1 MAEPGSASVATP
13 NVDGVVLFHGAGGDR
28 SHRLFLAMEDQL
40 SVPVMRCDFPFR
52 QKGPGRRPP
61 DRMPVLLASAVEQ
74 VEAAA
79 AEWGTTSDRL
89 VVGGRSMG
97 GRVCSMAA
105 ADGLAVAGLLLLS
118 YPLHPPK
125 KPESLRTEHFPDIDV
140 PVLIVQGSS
149 DPFGKEPEFAEHLPA
164 IAGPVQQLWL
174 QRTGHDPV
182 ERCDVEIIET
192 TQRWLAT
199 L

>member
-1 MAEPGSASVATP
+1 MSQTSNS

-28 SHRLFLAMEDQL
+28 NHRLFLAMEEQFD
-40 SVPVMRCDFPFR
+40 VPVARCEFPFR

-74 VEAAA
+74 IEAAA
-79 AEWGTTSDRL
+79 SEWGTTTDRL
-89 VVGGRSMG
+89 VAGGRSMG
-97 GRVCSMAA
+97 GRVCSMAV
-105 ADGLAVAGLLLLS
+105 ADGLAVSGLLLLS

-125 KPESLRTEHFPDIDV
+125 KPENLRTEHFPDITV
-140 PVLIVQGSS
+140 PVLIAQGSS
-149 DPFGKEPEFAEHLPA
+149 DPFGKEPEFAEHAPA

-182 ERCDVEIIET
+182 ERCDADIIDV
-192 TQRWLAT
+192 TQRWMAT

>member
-1 MAEPGSASVATP
+1 MPAPKG
-13 NVDGVVLFHGAGGDR
+13 VDGLVLFHGAGGDR
-28 SHRLFLAMEDQL
+28 NHRLFLAMEEQL
-40 SVPVMRCDFPFR
+40 EFPVARCEFPFR

-61 DRMPVLLASAVEQ
+61 DRMPVLLASAIEQ
-74 VEAAA
+74 IEVAAN
-79 AEWGTTSDRL
+79 EWDTTTDRL

-97 GRVCSMAA
+97 GRVCSMAV

-125 KPESLRTEHFPDIDV
+125 KPEKLRTEHFPQIDV
-140 PVLIVQGSS
+140 PVLLAQGSS
-149 DPFGKEPEFAEHLPA
+149 DPFGKEPEFAMHAPA

-182 ERCDVEIIET
+182 ERCDDDIIT
-192 TQRWLAT
+192 AVQDWAVAL
-199 L
+199 

>member
-1 MAEPGSASVATP
+1 
-13 NVDGVVLFHGAGGDR
+13 
-28 SHRLFLAMEDQL
+28 MEDQFDL
-40 SVPVMRCDFPFR
+40 PVARCEFPFR
-52 QKGPGRRPP
+52 QKDPGRRPP

-74 VEAAA
+74 IEAAA
-79 AEWGTTSDRL
+79 VAWGTTTNRL

-97 GRVCSMAA
+97 GRVCSMAV

-125 KPESLRTEHFPDIDV
+125 KPEKLRTEHFPDIDV

-149 DPFGKEPEFAEHLPA
+149 DPFGKQSEFAAHVPS
-164 IAGPVQQLWL
+164 IVGPVEQLWL

-182 ERCDVEIIET
+182 ERCDADVIET
-192 TQRWLAT
+192 TQRWMAAL
-199 L
+199 

>member
-1 MAEPGSASVATP
+1 MGRSAAG
-13 NVDGVVLFHGAGGDR
+13 NVDGVVVFHGAGGDR
-28 SHRLFLAMEDQL
+28 NHRLFLSMEDQFDL
-40 SVPVMRCDFPFR
+40 PVARCEFPFR

-74 VEAAA
+74 IEAAA
-79 AEWGTTSDRL
+79 TAWGTTTNRL

-97 GRVCSMAA
+97 GRVCSMAV

-125 KPESLRTEHFPDIDV
+125 KPEKLRTEHFPDIDV

-149 DPFGKEPEFAEHLPA
+149 DPFGKQPEFAAHVPS
-164 IAGPVQQLWL
+164 IGGPVEQLWL

-182 ERCDVEIIET
+182 ERCDADIIET
-192 TQRWLAT
+192 TQRWMAAL
-199 L
+199 

>member
-1 MAEPGSASVATP
+1 MEGATP
-13 NVDGVVLFHGAGGDR
+13 RPPAKNVDGLVLFHGAGGDR
-28 SHRLFLAMEDQL
+28 NHRLFLAMEEQL
-40 SVPVMRCDFPFR
+40 SVPVARCEFPYR

-74 VEAAA
+74 IEAAA
-79 AEWGTTSDRL
+79 SAWGTTTDRL
-89 VVGGRSMG
+89 VIGGRSMG

-105 ADGLAVAGLLLLS
+105 ADGLRVAGLLLLS

-125 KPESLRTEHFPDIDV
+125 KPENLRTEHFPNLDV

-149 DPFGKEPEFAEHLPA
+149 DPFGKEPEFAEHVPA

-182 ERCDVEIIET
+182 ERCDADIIDT
-192 TQRWLAT
+192 TQRWIAAL
-199 L
+199 

>member
-1 MAEPGSASVATP
+1 MASPKKQR
-13 NVDGVVLFHGAGGDR
+13 VDGLVLFHGAGGDR
-28 SHRLFLAMEDQL
+28 NHRLFLAMEEQL
-40 SVPVMRCDFPFR
+40 AVPIARCEFPFR

-74 VEAAA
+74 IEAAA
-79 AEWGTTSDRL
+79 IEWGTTTDRIA
-89 VVGGRSMG
+89 VGGRSMG

-118 YPLHPPK
+118 YPLHPPG
-125 KPESLRTEHFPDIDV
+125 KPEKLRTAHFPDIKV
-140 PVLIVQGSS
+140 PVLLAQGSS

-164 IAGPVQQLWL
+164 IAGPVEQLWL

-182 ERCDVEIIET
+182 ERCDDDIIAA
-192 TQRWLAT
+192 TQAWIAAL
-199 L
+199 

>member
-1 MAEPGSASVATP
+1 MREAAQSPSTP
-13 NVDGVVLFHGAGGDR
+13 QNVDGLVIFHGAGGDR
-28 SHRLFLAMEDQL
+28 NHRLFLAMEERFDL
-40 SVPVMRCDFPFR
+40 PVARCEFPFR

-74 VEAAA
+74 IQGAA
-79 AEWGTTSDRL
+79 AEWGTTTDRL
-89 VVGGRSMG
+89 VIGGRSMG

-125 KPESLRTEHFPDIDV
+125 KPEKLRTEHFPDIHV

-149 DPFGKEPEFAEHLPA
+149 DPFGKEPEFAEHVPM
-164 IAGPVQQLWL
+164 IAGPVEQLWL

-182 ERCDVEIIET
+182 ERCDADIIAT
-192 TQRWLAT
+192 TQRWMEGL
-199 L
+199 

>member
-1 MAEPGSASVATP
+1 MTMSGSASVP
-13 NVDGVVLFHGAGGDR
+13 VSNVDGVVVFHGAGGDR
-28 SHRLFLAMEDQL
+28 NHRLFLAMEEQL
-40 SVPVMRCDFPFR
+40 AVPVARCEFPFR

-61 DRMPVLLASAVEQ
+61 DRMPVLLASAIEQIEAVAVEW
-74 VEAAA
+74 A
-79 AEWGTTSDRL
+79 TTTDRL

-97 GRVCSMAA
+97 GRVCSMAV

-125 KPESLRTEHFPDIDV
+125 KPEQLRTEHFPDIHV

-149 DPFGKEPEFAEHLPA
+149 DPFGKEPEFAEHVPS
-164 IAGPVQQLWL
+164 IPGPVEQLWL

-182 ERCDVEIIET
+182 ERCDADIIET
-192 TQRWLAT
+192 TQRWVAAL
-199 L
+199 